1 VFAPDSEQ
9 AELFQ
14 HSALPLLRR
23 FEDGDS
29 CVLFAYGITNAGKTH
44 TIQGNSQEPGILPR
58 LVEELFSSSSHSG
71 EIELHLSMMEIYQEQ
86 IYDLLSKSKKREK
99 LSIRDGHGKLEVPR
113 LSHHRLHA
121 AADAVQLMNQGS
133 SKRCQ
138 SKTVLNAESSR
149 SHAMYSITMNKKHKG
164 KDQISVFHIVD
175 LAGAERVNRT
185 KATGFQMKEANNINM
200 SLMQLWR
207 CLNAM
212 KKKSGSG
219 SESVDIIPFRESK
232 LTHLLM
238 PLLSRASVGGVAMI
252 ACVNP
257 QPDDYDETLSVL
269 SNASI
274 ASKIKEI
281 ASVGRVAT
289 NGGGGA
295 LSSTL
300 YQSTACSQIK
310 EDKVGIGQ
318 KFLRKRKA
326 VDMEPPAGGNGQSLV
341 GRLTS
346 HMGWNKKEKAATV
359 NLTAVLAAN
368 KVNRTSTASVASAAA
383 ASEKD
388 HNDDQPSRSNRSS
401 SNATNDFSNDDLV
414 DILHQ
419 MNELQKEND
428 KLLQAQSSRETEIR
442 HEVAMEMAVSTAALL
457 EQIQD
462 LQEQMYQQQDCA
474 GDMTRSVKKARKKMI
489 QSSKDD
495 TATHTAALEEEMEN
509 IRIRY
514 ELEIAELKDKLHLY
528 EGMMKEYQQEAKH
541 HASVAE
547 EAVSRSPVRSP
558 LMVLKGDRSSN
569 SNASNK
575 SSPGTTGTFHVHSP
589 ACKRTSNIELSMDI
603 QTDNDPLKKKRS
615 PSPVNN
621 ENRGPPSI
629 FPTGVQSPKFNSS
642 AFRMLRSQ
650 VAGK

>member
-1 VFAPDSEQ
+1 
-9 AELFQ
+9 
-14 HSALPLLRR
+14 
-23 FEDGDS
+23 
-29 CVLFAYGITNAGKTH
+29 VLFAYGITNAGKTH
-44 TIQGNSQEPGILPR
+44 TIQGSSQEPGILPR

-71 EIELHLSMMEIYQEQ
+71 NIELHLSMLEIYQEQ
-86 IYDLLSKSKKREK
+86 IYDLLSASKKREK

-113 LSHHRLHA
+113 LSHHRLHTPG
-121 AADAVQLMNQGS
+121 DAVRLMNQGS

-138 SKTVLNAESSR
+138 SNTVLNSQSSR
-149 SHAMYSITMNKKHKG
+149 SHAMYSITMNKKAHG
-164 KDQISVFHIVD
+164 KEKEAVSVFHIVD

-274 ASKIKEI
+274 ASKIREI
-281 ASVGRVAT
+281 ASVGRVAS
-289 NGGGGA
+289 NGGGA
-295 LSSTL
+295 LSSSL
-300 YQSTACSQIK
+300 HQSTASSQTK
-310 EDKVGIGQ
+310 EEGKDPKLGGGQ

-326 VDMEPPAGGNGQSLV
+326 ADMEPPAGAGNGNGQSLV
-341 GRLTS
+341 GRL
-346 HMGWNKKEKAATV
+346 MGWNKKEKAATV

-368 KVNRTSTASVASAAA
+368 RVHRSSTASLASTASAAA
-383 ASEKD
+383 ASD
-388 HNDDQPSRSNRSS
+388 RGRDRDRDGDRARSNRSS
-401 SNATNDFSNDDLV
+401 SSATNDFSNDDFA

-419 MNELQKEND
+419 MNELRKENAE
-428 KLLQAQSSRETEIR
+428 LLQAQGQRETEIR
-442 HEVAMEMAVSTAALL
+442 HEVALEMAVSTAALL

-495 TATHTAALEEEMEN
+495 TASHTAALEEEMEN
-509 IRIRY
+509 LRLRY

-541 HASVAE
+541 HACVAE
-547 EAVSRSPVRSP
+547 EALRSPVRSP
-558 LMVLKGDRSSN
+558 LMALKPTNSN
-569 SNASNK
+569 SNSTSHSHSHNTCNR
-575 SSPGTTGTFHVHSP
+575 SPVGYQQPP
-589 ACKRTSNIELSMDI
+589 ACSKRTSNVELSIDI
-603 QTDNDPLKKKRS
+603 QTDTDPLDRLKRAF
-615 PSPVNN
+615 PETANNN
-621 ENRGPPSI
+621 ENRGPASI

-650 VAGK
+650 IAGK